1 MLFLGK
7 FVCFSQKNDYL
18 KCRISPVSIPLYR
31 YIQQGREGTAEV
43 SIPSR
48 SVPGPLRVI
57 ALVCLA
63 APLFFLCFF
72 F

>member
-7 FVCFSQKNDYL
+7 FALFFPKKRLFKISDFPSQYIT
-18 KCRISPVSIPLYR
+18 RH
-31 YIQQGREGTAEV
+31 IQQGREGTAEA

-48 SVPGPLRVI
+48 SVPEPLRVI

-63 APLFFLCFF
+63 SPLFFLCSF
-72 F
+72 